1 MHVLHWRDYSN
12 PFVLFINQIPMQL
25 NKSFGSTSRTV
36 LTGLVATVLVSSQ
49 LSAHAQSVS
58 SNGQGGRPPGHGGNR
73 PVPIPALGIGL
84 AALGMGLG
92 RKRRQ
97 LASQNVKLPLDG
109 VSSVQK

>member
-1 MHVLHWRDYSN
+1 
-12 PFVLFINQIPMQL
+12 MQF
-25 NKSFGSTSRTV
+25 NKSFSSTSRTV
-36 LTGLVATVLVSSQ
+36 LAILAATVLVSSPFPTQ
-49 LSAHAQSVS
+49 AQSA
-58 SNGQGGRPPGHGGNR
+58 NRKPPGNGGNR

-97 LASQNVKLPLDG
+97 LASQNTELPIDS